1 MSDTGTYSKVNN
13 QRIQRWLL
21 DADTVAGT
29 TVAGASVAGVDGSY
43 NTITRS
49 DGLFVDSSGTLYVSD
64 SGQAQVTKWLRNEV
78 TGTLAAGNGTSGSS
92 LAQLNDPRGIWV
104 DGEGNLFVVDCGNH
118 RVVKWSMNATS
129 GELVAGGQGQGPFA
143 VQLNYPTAI
152 TVDGY
157 GNLYIL
163 DAGNQRIQQFVPGSL
178 VGITIFDIS
187 VYHPSSTNWWQSR
200 MASGSMVMDYGGN
213 LYVVDSSQLK
223 LLKISRISEPSC
235 TGKF

>member
-1 MSDTGTYSKVNN
+1 MSDTGTYSKANN

-29 TVAGASVAGVDGSY
+29 TVAGASVAGVNGSY

-129 GELVAGGQGQGPFA
+129 GELVAGGQGQG
-143 VQLNYPTAI
+143 
-152 TVDGY
+152 
-157 GNLYIL
+157 
-163 DAGNQRIQQFVPGSL
+163 
-178 VGITIFDIS
+178 
-187 VYHPSSTNWWQSR
+187 
-200 MASGSMVMDYGGN
+200 
-213 LYVVDSSQLK
+213 
-223 LLKISRISEPSC
+223 
-235 TGKF
+235 